1 MLMELND
8 ECVYEL
14 LLEQLNRGFISKI
27 SDDPDVRRAEL
38 ALQAYTYGHVEVNII
53 DAWLDSENR
62 NWRYTDSGVRV
73 PR

>member
-8 ECVYEL
+8 KCVYEL
-14 LLEQLNRGFISKI
+14 LLEQLNRGFISEI
-27 SDDPDVRRAEL
+27 SNNPEIRRADL
-38 ALQAYTYGHVEVNII
+38 AYQAHRYGHVEVNII
-53 DAWLDSENR
+53 GAWLDSENR

>member
-8 ECVYEL
+8 KCVYKL
-14 LLEQLNRGFISKI
+14 LQEQLNRGFISQI
-27 SDDPDVRRAEL
+27 AGTPDVRRADL
-38 ALQAYTYGHVEVNII
+38 ARLACTYGHVEVNII